1 METPAQ
7 LTVSVNFGETATVL
21 QQVQYIVAIS
31 AFYKKLW
38 FIKIKAQGNALFEF
52 LNPAV

>member
-21 QQVQYIVAIS
+21 QQVQYIVATS

-38 FIKIKAQGNALFEF
+38 FIKIKAKENTFFEF
-52 LNPAV
+52 FNPAV